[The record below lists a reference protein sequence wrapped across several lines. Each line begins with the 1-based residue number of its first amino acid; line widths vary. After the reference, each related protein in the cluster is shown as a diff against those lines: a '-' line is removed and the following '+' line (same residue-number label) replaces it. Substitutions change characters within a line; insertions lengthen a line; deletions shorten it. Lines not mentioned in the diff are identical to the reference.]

1 MTSNNKRKI
10 NAFINRREIK
20 AIKTSEEIM
29 HNERPSNTHFV
40 VLPDSISIH
49 FSFCKP
55 DGKFFFIMGKNPEK
69 LVALPSQRNFICLSA
84 KILLAASQISHP
96 F

>member
-1 MTSNNKRKI
+1 MRDLQI
-10 NAFINRREIK
+10 LILWYYLIAFPYI
-20 AIKTSEEIM
+20 S
-29 HNERPSNTHFV
+29 HFV
-40 VLPDSISIH
+40 
-49 FSFCKP
+49 P

-69 LVALPSQRNFICLSA
+69 LVALPSQRNFICLAA